1 MSHTYHCLT
10 RFLPLKSYV
19 KHFFFF
25 TQRKVILY
33 FAFLISS
40 PFCFLSEDQS
50 SKTPESTEN
59 RKEVDEA
66 AGTKSSSQIPAQPP
80 VAKSPYGKGPPFN
93 QVCWSR
99 ANSCHYQYFD

>member
-1 MSHTYHCLT
+1 ML
-10 RFLPLKSYV
+10 
-19 KHFFFF
+19 
-25 TQRKVILY
+25 VILC
-33 FAFLISS
+33 FFDFFS
-40 PFCFLSEDQS
+40 PFWFLSEDQS

-93 QVCWSR
+93 QVRWGH
-99 ANSCHYQYFD
+99 ANSCHFQYFD